1 MPAVRNPVSDTRE
14 SIPVLEQHRFDVAA
28 LERFLRE
35 KVPELE
41 PPLNVRQFEG
51 GMSNPTFMLV
61 DGAGRRFVMR
71 KKPPGKLLP
80 SAHAVDREYRVIT
93 ALHPTDVPVAKPYV
107 LCEDESVIGQAFY
120 VMEHVE
126 GRIFR
131 DFTLPDLPPSERSI
145 VYDVMNDVLA
155 RLHKVDFRAVG
166 LEGYGKVGGYIE
178 RQVRLWTRQYEL
190 TKTEELPSMENL
202 MRWLPE
208 NLPREDE
215 TTIVHGDFR
224 LENMIW
230 HPSEYRVLAV
240 VDWEL
245 GTLGHPLSDLAYLC
259 LPYYYADRHRG
270 DITSIDY
277 ASYGIPGEEDFVA
290 AYCRRTG
297 RDGIEDWPVY
307 IIVSL
312 FRLAAIAQGVY
323 KRGVDGNA
331 ASPRAI
337 ERREMCRQLAD
348 IAWSLVEGRRRG

>member
-1 MPAVRNPVSDTRE
+1 MPVDRSPVSDTRE
-14 SIPVLEQHRFDVAA
+14 AVPVLEQHRFDAAA

-35 KVPELE
+35 KIPGLE
-41 PPLNVRQFEG
+41 PPLSARQFEG
-51 GMSNPTFMLV
+51 GMSNPTFMLE
-61 DGAGRRFVMR
+61 DGEGRRFVMR

-93 ALHPTDVPVAKPYV
+93 ALHPTDVPVARSYV
-107 LCEDESVIGQAFY
+107 LCEDETVIGQAFY

-126 GRIFR
+126 GRVFR
-131 DFTLPDLPPSERSI
+131 DFTLPEMSPPDRAVI
-145 VYDVMNDVLA
+145 YDVMNDVLA
-155 RLHKVDFRAVG
+155 RLHKVDYRTAG
-166 LEGYGKVGGYIE
+166 LEDYGKVGGYIE
-178 RQVRLWTRQYEL
+178 RQVKLWTRQYEA
-190 TKTEELPSMENL
+190 TRTEDLAAMENL
-202 MRWLPE
+202 IRWLPD
-208 NLPREDE
+208 NLPKADE

-230 HPSEYRVLAV
+230 HRTEPRVLAV

-259 LPYYYADRHRG
+259 LPYYYADAHRG
-270 DITSIDY
+270 DITSIDH
-277 ASYGIPGEEDFVA
+277 ATYGIPSEEEFVA

-307 IIVSL
+307 VIVSL

-337 ERREMCRQLAD
+337 ERREMCRQLAE
-348 IAWSLVEGRRRG
+348 IAWRLVEQRT